1 MNLKPTAGFI
11 IMTITLLVVASTS
24 DAQQKL
30 LKTYQVGPDGAS
42 SIFSFYN
49 TTPESP
55 DGKTIAYVRC
65 INEPSGD
72 GDELLAAAELW
83 VCGRNLKKHRKIT
96 DIQATAA
103 HNGVEAQWVDN
114 RRIAIFD
121 SGRVRLIDVRSGR
134 DLLKKEIKAD
144 GLGHYPFRNKILYNI
159 YTNNGRG
166 EQGIYELDCNT
177 QQVRLILSI
186 NDCAKQQLPGFL
198 KKEDIAAVANWRPLH
213 SQYSPDGKKIAF
225 RLDIGP
231 SPEAQ
236 LQGICNS
243 DGSGLKIM
251 IQTLHSIWY
260 DNESMIG
267 HLRFDEDGK
276 RPKDREQIFTLVRVD
291 LEGNVIQRGM
301 TPRGNHLAV
310 SPDRKWFASETFY
323 DTNPVIFKVYPN
335 GHPEKAI
342 EIARYDP
349 LNVTWKRRFHINPA
363 FSRDGKRIYF
373 SKPLNEKF
381 NGIFYSEIE

>member
-1 MNLKPTAGFI
+1 MSLKFIPKYI
-11 IMTITLLVVASTS
+11 IMVVVSITTVAALK
-24 DAQQKL
+24 AQQKPV
-30 LKTYQVGPDGAS
+30 KTYQVGPDGMS

-65 INEPSGD
+65 VNEPSGD
-72 GDELLAAAELW
+72 GDELLSAAELW
-83 VCGRNLKKHRKIT
+83 VCDRNLKKHRKIT
-96 DIQATAA
+96 GIQATSA

-114 RRIAIFD
+114 SRIALFD
-121 SGRVRLIDVRSGR
+121 SGRVRLIDVHSGK
-134 DLLKKEIKAD
+134 DLLKKQIKAD
-144 GLGHYPFRNKILYNI
+144 GLGHYPFGDKILYNI
-159 YTNNGRG
+159 YTDNGRG
-166 EQGIYELDCNT
+166 AQGIYELDCNT
-177 QQVRLILSI
+177 QQVRLVLSI
-186 NDCAKQQLPGFL
+186 SDCAKQQLPGFL
-198 KKEDIAAVANWRPLH
+198 QKKDIAAVANWRPLH

-243 DGSGLKIM
+243 DGSRLKIM

-276 RPKDREQIFTLVRVD
+276 RPKDRAQIFTLVRVD
-291 LEGNVIQRGM
+291 LEGNVIQRRM
-301 TPRGNHLAV
+301 TPRGNHLAL

-323 DTNPVIFKVYPN
+323 ETNPVVFKLYLN
-335 GHPEKAI
+335 GHPEGEI
-342 EIARYDP
+342 EIAKYDP
-349 LNVTWKRRFHINPA
+349 LDVTWKRRFHVNPA

-373 SKPLNEKF
+373 SKPLNGKY